1 MAKQSKK
8 QQIDKCWHDVRAV
21 LAKQGSA
28 QLLEVARDLYH
39 LSQENRDFLNARCL
53 ATANRLEP
61 YKKAINEAIYPNI
74 YQNKPIRISAA
85 RKAISQYTKATS
97 DQEGTLE
104 LMVYFV
110 ECGTKCTV
118 DFGDINEG
126 FYSSMESM
134 FESVLKALRRSKHEV
149 VERVLPRLVAVRDA
163 AAAVGWGYYDYLC
176 DALASAFPHCRR

>member
-1 MAKQSKK
+1 MAKLAKK
-8 QQIDKCWHDVRAV
+8 QQIDKCWRDVRAV
-21 LAKQGSA
+21 LATQGSA
-28 QLLEVARDLYH
+28 QLLEVARDLYQ

-85 RKAISQYTKATS
+85 RKAISQYTKATG
-97 DQEGTLE
+97 DKEGTLE

-118 DFGDINEG
+118 DFG
-126 FYSSMESM
+126 
-134 FESVLKALRRSKHEV
+134 RRLG
-149 VERVLPRLVAVRDA
+149 LPRLPPRCSRIDVPA
-163 AAAVGWGYYDYLC
+163 
-176 DALASAFPHCRR
+176 HCRHEAREVTKS